1 MNNHIGNVRVYNR
14 KQKVI
19 VKKYCDNIDG
29 YRLIDGEKEIGMENT
44 NCIPYWNQYTLT
56 IEEASEYFR
65 IGETKLRRLV
75 HENPNAK
82 YLLHNGNRIQIKR
95 VLFERFIDSL
105 DAI

>member
-1 MNNHIGNVRVYNR
+1 MSVFTTENK
-14 KQKVI
+14 KQLW
-19 VKKYCDNIDG
+19 KKYSDNIG
-29 YRLIDGEKEIGMENT
+29 SYRLNYGEKRIRMENI

-75 HENPNAK
+75 HDNPNAK
-82 YLLHNGNRIQIKR
+82 YLLRNGNRIQIKR
-95 VLFERFIDSL
+95 VLFEKFIDSL